1 MKASNKILHEKQYA
15 ERILEITG
23 DTMFFVYKDGT
34 CLDFKPNRPDFY
46 IKEEEVIGKNIF
58 SYFPLETA
66 REMHKEFKKVIDG
79 KVSSSA
85 QNYKLILGEEVKYY
99 KCIISKFNEDHLIF
113 QYRDITGRSVVRLKL
128 EKKIKDLREV
138 EKAAHIGL
146 WTFDSLT
153 RIFTYSGYTQVFSDN
168 EEEKT
173 ITLDEY
179 IAYIHPEDKTRVENW
194 VENYLHGKE
203 SSDTISYKLLMNG
216 KTVDMRLKIYNR
228 EVYTNRILL
237 EGYIQ
242 NTSEIVWKAERS
254 NQLKSAFLANMSHEI
269 RTPMN
274 AIVGMCEL
282 ILRERDISETVREY
296 CFNIQNSGRSLLS
309 IINDILDFSKIESG
323 KLEMIEDEF
332 NIASTLNDVM
342 NMAVTRKGNKN
353 IELIV
358 KVDPDIPIGIIGDE
372 IRIRQVIINLVS
384 NAIKYTNE
392 GVIVIKVSMTRHDY
406 GINLS
411 VSVADTGIGISGEDL
426 EKLFSSFQQV
436 DTRKNRSVEGT
447 GLGLAISKRLITQM
461 GGYINVSS
469 VYGKG
474 SEFRFVIPLKVSN
487 DTPFVLIKDAE
498 NIHAAGFI
506 DRTKFGF
513 EAVGQQYTA
522 LVEELSEALH
532 TDIEMFGSMEELK
545 AHMEQKEC
553 THLFIGREEYITERE
568 FMTEAAKKCKVVVV
582 QDRDNAIEVPE
593 SIHCIFKPFYVLSV
607 AAIFN
612 NEKIMTS
619 LNDRR
624 NSSIRFVA
632 PKARILVVDDN
643 AINLKV
649 AVGLMRPYH
658 MQVVTADSGRE
669 ALFLLRSKDFDLVF
683 MDHMMPGLDG
693 VETTR
698 LIRERND
705 EYYKKL
711 PIIALTAN
719 AVNGVREMFIQSGL
733 NDYIAKPI
741 ELSALDRVL
750 KTWLPADLIRHPSET
765 ESFASDRWGRKS
777 EAHPNAASAGN
788 EIFDVETGVF
798 YTGGDVETYEEI
810 LEIYIRKGPEKLAC
824 IKRLYEEK
832 SWSDYVI
839 EVHALKSSSLTIGS
853 AKLSQMAKELELAGK
868 TGDYS
873 RIEKNNAAL
882 LEMYERVI
890 EAGKEYMKRNETIA
904 EDPSDAEA
912 DTAPFEEITAE
923 ETQEYIERICEACDS
938 FDGDAIVEICKE
950 ACGCAVNGMSLKPL
964 FRKVKEA
971 AEDFEYEQA
980 GELARGISEKIKG
993 V

>member
-1 MKASNKILHEKQYA
+1 M
-15 ERILEITG
+15 G
-23 DTMFFVYKDGT
+23 VYGST
-34 CLDFKPNRPDFY
+34 RYVNHS
-46 IKEEEVIGKNIF
+46 EVPQSIPLLWGKNMWKETMKELKQDAGRTDIKSLSVFMAFF
-58 SYFPLETA
+58 SGVMCIINICSHSYQMAMLTGGLGIWLVLNLLLFKATKRVWIACVGILLGIGVMLLYFIISGGSEGTDGMSDGFSILWLFIVPPACTYFFKVYFGGGFSILLGVVLVAYFWTPLHT
-66 REMHKEFKKVIDG
+66 
-79 KVSSSA
+79 
-85 QNYKLILGEEVKYY
+85 LGEIYLSGYHYSETYLIRFPMVYFFDVIV
-99 KCIISKFNEDHLIF
+99 CIFAN
-113 QYRDITGRSVVRLKL
+113 YRIYTFR
-128 EKKIKDLREV
+128 KKQAVLLAEA
-138 EKAAHIGL
+138 EKANHAK
-146 WTFDSLT
+146 
-153 RIFTYSGYTQVFSDN
+153 SD
-168 EEEKT
+168 
-173 ITLDEY
+173 
-179 IAYIHPEDKTRVENW
+179 
-194 VENYLHGKE
+194 
-203 SSDTISYKLLMNG
+203 
-216 KTVDMRLKIYNR
+216 
-228 EVYTNRILL
+228 
-237 EGYIQ
+237 
-242 NTSEIVWKAERS
+242 
-254 NQLKSAFLANMSHEI
+254 FLANMSHEI

>member
-1 MKASNKILHEKQYA
+1 M
-15 ERILEITG
+15 
-23 DTMFFVYKDGT
+23 
-34 CLDFKPNRPDFY
+34 
-46 IKEEEVIGKNIF
+46 IKRSIYV
-58 SYFPLETA
+58 T
-66 REMHKEFKKVIDG
+66 
-79 KVSSSA
+79 
-85 QNYKLILGEEVKYY
+85 
-99 KCIISKFNEDHLIF
+99 IISKFAFVFWGLYNKAFIMLWGKNMLKETIKELKKDANRTDIKSLSLFMAFFSGIMCILNIYTHSYQMAMLTGGLGIWLILNLLLF
-113 QYRDITGRSVVRLKL
+113 KATKRVWIACVGILIGIGIMFLYFIISGGKEGIDGTSDGFSILWLFIVPPACTYYFKIYFGGAFSILLGLVLVAYFWTPLHTLGEVYLSGYQYSETYLIRFPMVYFFNVIVCIFANYRIYTFR
-128 EKKIKDLREV
+128 KKQAVLLAEA
-138 EKAAHIGL
+138 EKANR
-146 WTFDSLT
+146 TK
-153 RIFTYSGYTQVFSDN
+153 SD
-168 EEEKT
+168 
-173 ITLDEY
+173 
-179 IAYIHPEDKTRVENW
+179 
-194 VENYLHGKE
+194 
-203 SSDTISYKLLMNG
+203 
-216 KTVDMRLKIYNR
+216 
-228 EVYTNRILL
+228 
-237 EGYIQ
+237 
-242 NTSEIVWKAERS
+242 
-254 NQLKSAFLANMSHEI
+254 FLANMSHEI

-309 IINDILDFSKIESG
+309 IINDVLDFSKIESG
-323 KLEMIEDEF
+323 KFEIIEDEF

-342 NMAVTRKGNKN
+342 NMAVTRMENKN

-358 KVDPDIPIGIIGDE
+358 KVNPDIPIGIIGDE
-372 IRIRQVIINLVS
+372 IRIRQVIINLVT

-411 VSVADTGIGISGEDL
+411 VSVADTGIGISDENL

-436 DTRKNRSVEGT
+436 DTKKNRSVEGT

-469 VYGKG
+469 IYGKG

-487 DTPFVLIKDAE
+487 DTPFVWIKDAD

-506 DRTKFGF
+506 DKTKFEL

-522 LVEELSEALH
+522 LVEEISETLH
-532 TDIEMFGSMEELK
+532 TDIELFDGIKELK
-545 AHMEQKEC
+545 THMAQKKY
-553 THLFIGREEYITERE
+553 THLFIGREEYIAERE
-568 FMTEAAKKCKVVVV
+568 FITEAAKKCKVVVV
-582 QDRDNAIEVPE
+582 QDRNNAIEVPE
-593 SIHCIFKPFYVLSV
+593 NIQCIFKPFYVLSV
-607 AAIFN
+607 AAILN
-612 NEKIMTS
+612 NEKIMSS
-619 LNDRR
+619 LNNRR
-624 NSSIRFVA
+624 SYSIRFVA

-669 ALFLLRSKDFDLVF
+669 ALSLLRSKDFDLVF
-683 MDHMMPGLDG
+683 MDHMMPELDG

-698 LIRERND
+698 IIREMND

-719 AVNGVREMFIQSGL
+719 AVNGVREMFINSGL
-733 NDYIAKPI
+733 NDYVAKPI

-750 KTWLPADLIRHPSET
+750 KTWLPKNLIKHPASAEN
-765 ESFASDRWGRKS
+765 FATAPHGQNDDT
-777 EAHPNAASAGN
+777 PQNAASTKN
-788 EIFDVETGVF
+788 EIFDAETGVF
-798 YTGGDVETYEEI
+798 YTGGDLETYEEI
-810 LEIYIRKGPEKLAC
+810 LGIYVRKGPEKLDY

-873 RIEKNNAAL
+873 LIGKNNAAL

-890 EAGKEYMKRNETIA
+890 EAGRDYLRRNETIA
-904 EDPSDAEA
+904 DKPS
-912 DTAPFEEITAE
+912 AE
-923 ETQEYIERICEACDS
+923 ENDTSQLENITEEKAIDYIEKICEACDS
-938 FDGDAIVEICKE
+938 FDGDAIIEICEE
-950 ACGCAVNGMSLKPL
+950 AFGCAVNGMALKPL
-964 FRKVKEA
+964 FGKVKEA

-980 GELARGISEKIKG
+980 EELARGILGKIKG

>member
-1 MKASNKILHEKQYA
+1 M
-15 ERILEITG
+15 G
-23 DTMFFVYKDGT
+23 VYGST
-34 CLDFKPNRPDFY
+34 RYVNHS
-46 IKEEEVIGKNIF
+46 EVPQSIPLLWGKNMWKETMKELKQDAGRTDIKSLSVFMAFF
-58 SYFPLETA
+58 SGVMCIINICSHSYQMAMLTGGLGIWLVLNLLLFKVTKRVWIACVGILLGIGIMLLYFIISGGSEGTDGMSDGFSILWLFIVPPACTYFFKVYFGGGFSILLGVVLVAYFWTPLHT
-66 REMHKEFKKVIDG
+66 
-79 KVSSSA
+79 
-85 QNYKLILGEEVKYY
+85 LGEIYLSGYHYSETYLVRFPMVYFFDVIV
-99 KCIISKFNEDHLIF
+99 CIFAN
-113 QYRDITGRSVVRLKL
+113 YRIYTFR
-128 EKKIKDLREV
+128 KKQAVLLAEA
-138 EKAAHIGL
+138 EKANHAK
-146 WTFDSLT
+146 
-153 RIFTYSGYTQVFSDN
+153 SD
-168 EEEKT
+168 
-173 ITLDEY
+173 
-179 IAYIHPEDKTRVENW
+179 
-194 VENYLHGKE
+194 
-203 SSDTISYKLLMNG
+203 
-216 KTVDMRLKIYNR
+216 
-228 EVYTNRILL
+228 
-237 EGYIQ
+237 
-242 NTSEIVWKAERS
+242 
-254 NQLKSAFLANMSHEI
+254 FLANMSHEI

-282 ILRERDISETVREY
+282 ILRERDVSETVREY

-342 NMAVTRKGNKN
+342 NMAVTRKENKN

-683 MDHMMPGLDG
+683 MDHMMPELDG

-719 AVNGVREMFIQSGL
+719 AVNGAREMFIQSGL

-750 KTWLPADLIRHPSET
+750 KTWLPRDLIRHPSET
-765 ESFASDRWGRKS
+765 ESFASDRRGRKS